1 MKIKRL
7 TKVLAIILVISM
19 LPLWMLGCG
28 GTTGTIRERLVEL
41 MIGDGKLDD
50 ENGYSQEYV
59 KRLDADV
66 DSMKLYFDPDV
77 GYWEPSNMLD
87 MVGSSYEGVFYE
99 NLYTMTVAWATK
111 TSKHY
116 HDGDLLDMVEA
127 GFEYLA
133 SEPGGPFN
141 ETWQNWIKG
150 SLTAKER
157 LDASEYIIRT
167 LLILT
172 EEGKMSDS
180 KAEEYAV
187 RATEITPSAYGK
199 GVELARSA
207 YVSLGYAALIDD
219 EEALL
224 PVIEKLAALAMNVTN
239 GAGLYAD
246 GSFITDP
253 KVASSGSYGV
263 IAFSEL
269 VEITYAIQGEP
280 CDFSSELNIP
290 AYLYNWAVNSIMP
303 SLYNG
308 RAFASTSSSFVG
320 KAEYVGGRA
329 VSSMIAL
336 ADYFDEA
343 DDNDKAN
350 SLRAVVKGYSSAPNA
365 DFFAYLSTYGAT
377 RFEDIMDDEDIAA
390 KYIEGAYSFA
400 ATDKLN
406 IIGPKYSASLSLS
419 SIRTAKYETR
429 INRFDTNFQSTQS
442 GDAFIKNP
450 VNGNGWYSGDGALMI
465 YTSKYA
471 PGASYWKYVNG
482 ERLPGSTVATIDR
495 TLAASGNTTGNN
507 VEAGSVTIGNF
518 AVSAMHATA
527 NNADY
532 NSTIDA
538 KKSWFFFDN
547 EIVALGAGINSKGQ
561 SYNVNTGKLATYSV
575 VTNVENVYY
584 GSFSSIMTADSIDGD
599 VMLAPNRQDKAGN
612 DDAIYVMNYGGIYVP
627 AEKNDELYYSLNK
640 TDGGNFV
647 EVWLDHSEGEADPYN
662 FSGKTYEYV
671 IVPATTMNANGFYAY
686 VKAPDYTV
694 LANTEQVQA
703 VKDASSGMVGYT
715 FWEAASVE
723 GYLSSDFACT
733 VLVKET
739 DTTITIA
746 VSDFTHTVA
755 QGSGNI
761 TLNLAGGQ
769 IASIS
774 EGLTLNA
781 NILQVDRTVAAN
793 GNTLTVVINK

>member
-19 LPLWMLGCG
+19 LPIWMLGCG
-28 GTTGTIRERLVEL
+28 GTTGTVRERLVEL
-41 MIGDGKLDD
+41 MIGNGKLDD
-50 ENGYSQEYV
+50 ENEYSQEYV

-66 DSMKLYFDPDV
+66 DGMRLYFDPSV
-77 GYWEPSNMLD
+77 GYWDPSNMSD
-87 MVGSSYEGVFYE
+87 MAGSSYEGVFYE

-116 HDGDLLDMVEA
+116 HDGDLMDMIEA

-133 SEPGGPFN
+133 TEPGGPFN
-141 ETWQNWIKG
+141 ETWQDWIND
-150 SLTAKER
+150 SLTSRER
-157 LDASEYIIRT
+157 LDAAEYLIRT

-172 EEGKMSDS
+172 EEGEMSDS

-187 RATEITPSAYGK
+187 HATELIPTAYGK
-199 GVELARSA
+199 GVDLARSA
-207 YVSLGYAALIDD
+207 YISLGYAVIIDD
-219 EEALL
+219 EEGIS
-224 PVIEKLAALAMNVTN
+224 PIIEKLAGLAVNVTS
-239 GAGLYAD
+239 GQGLYAD

-253 KVASSGSYGV
+253 KIASSGSYGA

-269 VEITYAIQGEP
+269 VEIAYAIQGEA
-280 CDFSSELNIP
+280 CDFNSELNIP

-320 KAEYVGGRA
+320 EAEYIGGRA

-336 ADYFDEA
+336 ADYFEEA
-343 DDNDKAN
+343 EDDDKAN
-350 SLRAVVKGYSSAPNA
+350 LLRAVVKGYAAAPNA

-377 RFEDIMDDEDIAA
+377 RFEDIMDDEDIST
-390 KYIEGAYSFA
+390 KSIEGAFSFA
-400 ATDKLN
+400 MSDKLN
-406 IIGPKYSASLSLS
+406 ILSPNYSASLSLS
-419 SIRTAKYETR
+419 SIRTIKYETR
-429 INRFDTNFQSTQS
+429 VNRFDTNFNATQF
-442 GDAFIKNP
+442 GDAFIYNP
-450 VNGNGWYSGDGALMI
+450 INSNGWYSGDGALMI

-471 PGASYWKYVNG
+471 PDSNYWKYVNG
-482 ERLPGSTVATIDR
+482 GRLPGSTVATIDR
-495 TLAASGNTTGNN
+495 TLASSGNATGNN
-507 VEAGSVTIGNF
+507 TEAGSVTIGNF

-532 NSTIDA
+532 NSTIDV
-538 KKSWFFFDN
+538 KKSWFFFDE
-547 EIVALGAGINSKGQ
+547 EIVALGAGISSKGQ
-561 SYNVNTGKLATYSV
+561 SYNVNTGRPANYRV
-575 VTNVENVYY
+575 VTNVENIFY
-584 GSFSSIMTADSIDGD
+584 GSFSSIMTSVNLKDDI
-599 VMLAPNRQDKAGN
+599 MLAPNREDKAAN
-612 DDAIYVMNYGGIYVP
+612 DAIYVMNYGGIYVP
-627 AEKNDELYYSLNK
+627 AAKNDQLYYSLNK
-640 TDGGNFV
+640 TEGGNFV
-647 EVWLDHSEGEADPYN
+647 EFWIDHSESEDNPYT

-671 IVPATTMNANGFYAY
+671 IVPASNQKNENGFYAY

-694 LANTEQVQA
+694 LANTEKVQA

-715 FWEAASVE
+715 FWEAAAVE

-746 VSDFTHTVA
+746 VSDFTHTTA
-755 QGSGNI
+755 EGFGNI
-761 TLNLAGGQ
+761 TLNIAGGQ
-769 IASIS
+769 VASIS
-774 EGLTLNA
+774 DGLTINGTT
-781 NILQVDRTVAAN
+781 LQVNRAIAAN